1 MVQYRS
7 AGLLTVKK
15 GNVPGGLYAPF
26 PFVFFSF
33 KPMCGLKRMMF
44 YKGKPYSKNSRSKL
58 IDAPPIEAELKQLQ
72 LILMGWKLLYSYDI

>member
-1 MVQYRS
+1 MPPS
-7 AGLLTVKK
+7 LL
-15 GNVPGGLYAPF
+15 Y
-26 PFVFFSF
+26 FFSF

>member
-1 MVQYRS
+1 MIKRD
-7 AGLLTVKK
+7 GI
-15 GNVPGGLYAPF
+15 GGLAFPPF
-26 PFVFFSF
+26 SFVFFSS